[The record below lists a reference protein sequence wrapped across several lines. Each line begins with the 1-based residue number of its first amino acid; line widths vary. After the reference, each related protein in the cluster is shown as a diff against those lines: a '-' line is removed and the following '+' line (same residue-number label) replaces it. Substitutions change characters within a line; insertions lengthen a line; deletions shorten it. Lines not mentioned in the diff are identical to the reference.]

1 MLHLHL
7 NYQKQREEE
16 LEEEEDLCILLLNL
30 IIFNLILVPQSL
42 LAIGK
47 IINVASLKPL
57 ISSNLLLNSLFF
69 KRMKVKNIL
78 ENVLMIIFMM

>member
-78 ENVLMIIFMM
+78 ENVLMIIFM